1 MKKLGLR
8 AEYLGELSTTD
19 LRQVAGAAG
28 GGDAPN
34 TVSDG
39 SCGCTIP
46 LGAIL
51 PAAHCDISDRSCG
64 CFCGAIEIQTGTK

>member
-1 MKKLGLR
+1 MKKLTLR
-8 AEYLGELSTTD
+8 TEYLGELSTDD
-19 LRQVAGAAG
+19 LRMVAGAAG
-28 GGDAPN
+28 GADAPN

-46 LGAIL
+46 LGALL
-51 PAAHCDISDRSCG
+51 PRGCDISDQSCG